1 MSRRK
6 RRIQQR
12 SIERRDAQIG
22 MGERK
27 FRDMS
32 IRISSFMGR
41 FGFEA
46 RRIAPNLAS
55 GAYLKLQFAMRGH
68 DGDEYCRWFL
78 EQPQIPMP
86 QVVNIET
93 INRCN
98 STCAFCTANVHA
110 EKRPFRKISDDLYR
124 SIIDQLADWGYGGHL
139 TLYGNNEPLL
149 DTGIVE
155 KHRYAR
161 EKLPESFI
169 FMSTNGLLLTLDRI
183 WEVQPYIDQ
192 LIINNYAEEYKL
204 HDNIRQIYDYVR
216 THEEEFR
223 DIEIIIQM
231 RYLQEVLTNRAGSSP
246 NKKATEKV
254 YTKTCLLPFT
264 DLWITPNGTVG
275 ICCCDNLEVTDFG
288 DANKTPLREIWE
300 GEKLQAARR
309 AIAQGRDRYP
319 FCKNCDF
326 IDAGFRTAVARAVM
340 DGDQAGANRIGGEEK
355 NDKKGRR

>member
-12 SIERRDAQIG
+12 SIERRNAQIG

-155 KHRYAR
+155 KGDVVIVISSN
-161 EKLPESFI
+161 KTVPTSG
-169 FMSTNGLLLTLDRI
+169 TDTL
-183 WEVQPYIDQ
+183 
-192 LIINNYAEEYKL
+192 
-204 HDNIRQIYDYVR
+204 NIRIV
-216 THEEEFR
+216 
-223 DIEIIIQM
+223 
-231 RYLQEVLTNRAGSSP
+231 
-246 NKKATEKV
+246 
-254 YTKTCLLPFT
+254 
-264 DLWITPNGTVG
+264 
-275 ICCCDNLEVTDFG
+275 
-288 DANKTPLREIWE
+288 
-300 GEKLQAARR
+300 
-309 AIAQGRDRYP
+309 
-319 FCKNCDF
+319 
-326 IDAGFRTAVARAVM
+326 
-340 DGDQAGANRIGGEEK
+340 
-355 NDKKGRR
+355 